1 MTGKIPRSIK
11 SLAAVTGIIAAAF
24 AGLTAAHAQAVTE
37 HVISRDHVNLVRIV
51 GERITDV
58 VYDSDALEVEAD
70 KTRGTVFIRVKP
82 TWLSL
87 GNTKTSAFVNT
98 ATGSTG
104 VTFNVEPV
112 ESRVIDL
119 RETPTVESVQTREN
133 TAELLAVPLVRFT
146 DSDYVT
152 ELKTLVKS
160 AVLRHFDAVADTGT
174 VYSQKAERKAVAL
187 TFAQKKGG
195 FGALSVTQKEAWL
208 TADKVIEVLRTSN
221 FAVKPVTINPALFAK
236 AAPGTLAFAS
246 DKTELAAGE
255 SARIVV
261 IRDRRAA
268 LSASVAAGA
277 KGLML
282 TADALTHLENH
293 AVK

>member
-1 MTGKIPRSIK
+1 M
-11 SLAAVTGIIAAAF
+11 
-24 AGLTAAHAQAVTE
+24 
-37 HVISRDHVNLVRIV
+37 
-51 GERITDV
+51 
-58 VYDSDALEVEAD
+58 
-70 KTRGTVFIRVKP
+70 
-82 TWLSL
+82 
-87 GNTKTSAFVNT
+87 
-98 ATGSTG
+98 
-104 VTFNVEPV
+104 
-112 ESRVIDL
+112 
-119 RETPTVESVQTREN
+119 
-133 TAELLAVPLVRFT
+133 
-146 DSDYVT
+146 
-152 ELKTLVKS
+152 KS
-160 AVLRHFDAVADTGT
+160 AVLGHFDAVADTGT
-174 VYSQKAERKAVAL
+174 VYSQKEERKAVAL

-208 TADKVIEVLRTSN
+208 TADKVIEVLRASN